1 MRFYIDNRF
10 PFLYIQWQMR
20 LGRADISMV
29 SDGALWM
36 DGGCMFGVAPKALW
50 GRWLPPDRKN
60 RVEVALNCLLIRVGG
75 KNVLVDTG
83 VGNKHGA
90 RVRSIFR
97 MRGGQ
102 LLANLARH
110 GLQPEDIDL
119 VALTHLHFDHVG
131 GCTRYRADGRQG
143 RRELETVFP
152 KATHLVQGA
161 DWREATETNERTS
174 RAYYPE
180 DFMPLADAK
189 QLELVEGDTE
199 LLPGLWLRRSGGHTA
214 GHQIV
219 YLESDG
225 ERAATFG
232 DLIPMPEHLPLNY
245 LTAFDLYPL
254 DTLEAKRELLA
265 AAERENWLLLFSH
278 SVQRPAGR
286 LTRDANGR
294 PTITPVAV
302 D

>member
-1 MRFYIDNRF
+1 
-10 PFLYIQWQMR
+10 MR
-20 LGRADISMV
+20 LGRVNISIV
-29 SDGALWM
+29 SDGTLRM
-36 DGGCMFGVAPKALW
+36 DGGSMFGVTPKALW
-50 GRWLPPDRKN
+50 SRWLPPDRKN
-60 RVEVALNCLLIRVGG
+60 RVEVALNCLLIRAGG

-83 VGNKHGA
+83 VGTKHGA
-90 RVRSIFR
+90 RARSIFR
-97 MRGGQ
+97 LRGGQ
-102 LLANLARH
+102 LLAGLSQH

-119 VALTHLHFDHVG
+119 VVLTHLHFDHVG
-131 GCTRYRADGRQG
+131 GCTYYRAGGYRSGGRQKAQD
-143 RRELETVFP
+143 LAPVFP

-189 QLELVEGDTE
+189 QLELVAGDTE

-219 YLESDG
+219 CLESEG

-254 DTLEAKRELLA
+254 DTLDAKRELLA

-278 SVQRPAGR
+278 SVERPAGR
-286 LTRDANGR
+286 LIRDERGR
-294 PTITPVAV
+294 PDLVPVAM